1 MESLKYHNTTN
12 QNAEFVL
19 AESRNCKSQ
28 EQIIYQIFKEFGRM
42 TASEVLAKFPKNC
55 PLTSIR
61 RAMSNLKF
69 EGSLTILDETKIGM
83 YGKPE
88 HYYQIAN
95 NQLILF

>member
-1 MESLKYHNTTN
+1 MESLKFHNTTN

-42 TASEVLAKFPKNC
+42 TASEVLAKYPK
-55 PLTSIR
+55 PILLTSVR
-61 RAMSNLKF
+61 RSLSNLKF
-69 EGSLTILDETKIGM
+69 SQQLIKLDETNIGM
-83 YGKPE
+83 YKKPE